1 MRQIGVAKQSGFLCS
16 KHFLS
21 STSLRQQQ
29 RLFPSISLPPS
40 SSSPPTERVKSQN
53 SHHFLPSSKD
63 ALWQFLLSSPS
74 PPSFFGFSSSS
85 LAGGRV
91 FAVFER
97 FRSTLSFLS
106 PAVLSRYSNQNRKQ
120 AVGKIWGFFWRTK
133 CANYFDLLCA
143 RISQLVPAL
152 VRNTPQRR
160 RWRAYALQC
169 VRVRTLR
176 T

>member
-1 MRQIGVAKQSGFLCS
+1 MTKKIRQIGVAKQSGYLCS

-40 SSSPPTERVKSQN
+40 SSPAPTERVKSQN

-74 PPSFFGFSSSS
+74 PPSPPSFFVFSSSS

-120 AVGKIWGFFWRTK
+120 AVGKIWGFF
-133 CANYFDLLCA
+133 
-143 RISQLVPAL
+143 
-152 VRNTPQRR
+152 
-160 RWRAYALQC
+160 
-169 VRVRTLR
+169 
-176 T
+176 